1 MLSAE
6 TFSNTRI
13 IMFGLTGLACLL
25 YAIMALLTGNPEP
38 FSAWIPGGL
47 GVMSGVVLWATGAA
61 VGDANTERAMDES
74 YYADSGRAQ
83 QIAFWVA
90 IFMYPAFSVPLSLD
104 LIELPVVF
112 ASMGTLTGATFLLLF
127 VWFDL
132 RGRM

>member
-13 IMFGLTGLACLL
+13 FMFAMTGLACLI
-25 YAIMALLTGNPEP
+25 YAIMALMTGNPEP
-38 FSAWIPGGL
+38 FSGWIPGGL
-47 GVMSGVVLWATGAA
+47 GIMSGVVLWATGAVA
-61 VGDANTERAMDES
+61 GDANTERAMDEG
-74 YYADSGRAQ
+74 YYADSARAQ

-90 IFMYPAFSVPLSLD
+90 IFMYPAFSVPLALD
-104 LIELPVVF
+104 LIDLAVVF
-112 ASMGTLTGATFLLLF
+112 PAMGTLTGATFLLLF